1 MPEFRTKRRV
11 AYTADE
17 MFRLVADV
25 ERYPEFV
32 PFCERLT
39 VRGRR
44 VDGDREILVADMAI
58 GYRMVRETFTSK
70 VIVNRKALKI
80 RADYLDGPF
89 RSMEN
94 SWTFKP
100 LENGGSETAFA
111 IAYEFKSRTLA
122 LLMGAVFD
130 RVFRAFAGA
139 FEKRAEQIYGKR
151 SAPAYPA
158 CSEAECGDLA
168 PRCIPDCAP
177 LHPGYMIARTI
188 ASASCTLAN
197 RIARRPISPKR
208 FSRWITDPPRRIAP
222 KCTSP
227 TGFVAVPPPGPATP
241 VTDTAISAR
250 ECFSAPSAIAR
261 ATSALT
267 APCSSIRSA
276 GTPIN
281 SVFASLE

>member
-11 AYTADE
+11 AYTAEE

-44 VDGDREILVADMAI
+44 VSGDREILVADMAI

-70 VIVNRKALKI
+70 VTVDRQALVI

-89 RSMEN
+89 RTMDN
-94 SWTFKP
+94 SWTFVP
-100 LENGGSETAFA
+100 LAEGGSEINFS
-111 IAYEFKSRTLA
+111 IAYEFRSRTLA

-151 SAPAYPA
+151 SAPAA
-158 CSEAECGDLA
+158 
-168 PRCIPDCAP
+168 
-177 LHPGYMIARTI
+177 
-188 ASASCTLAN
+188 
-197 RIARRPISPKR
+197 
-208 FSRWITDPPRRIAP
+208 
-222 KCTSP
+222 
-227 TGFVAVPPPGPATP
+227 
-241 VTDTAISAR
+241 
-250 ECFSAPSAIAR
+250 
-261 ATSALT
+261 
-267 APCSSIRSA
+267 
-276 GTPIN
+276 
-281 SVFASLE
+281 